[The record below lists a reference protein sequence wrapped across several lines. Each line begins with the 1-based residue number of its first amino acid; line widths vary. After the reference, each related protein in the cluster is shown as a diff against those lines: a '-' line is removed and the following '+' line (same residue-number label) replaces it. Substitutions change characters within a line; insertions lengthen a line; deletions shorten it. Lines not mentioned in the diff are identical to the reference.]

1 MANNYWLKS
10 GFLNIL
16 QSLTG
21 VLFGFGG
28 FYMLVR
34 ILDKNH
40 FGAWTLFMTTISIL
54 EVMRNGLTGNAL
66 VKFLS
71 GASPEEH
78 PKIITASATIS
89 ASLTGLCVILN
100 FVFAHQLSILW
111 KTPEL
116 ELMFYVHN
124 ITFILSGI
132 LALFNS
138 VEQAH
143 LQFSGVFMTSFI
155 RQAILFGYIVVC
167 YTLNYAT
174 PLMYLVYAQIAGI
187 AVSTIMGYIYAR
199 KHLVYERKLFP
210 EWIKKLFNF
219 GKYTFGTS
227 VSSILSGTI
236 DQMMLGAMLSPVA
249 SGAFNVA
256 VRITNLIEI
265 PTGAIANIVFPQS
278 AKRIE
283 THGLDGVRYL
293 YEKSVGTIL
302 ALVIP
307 AIIFLYAFSGFIVN
321 IIAGGKYED
330 SIPLLK
336 ITLLYCIFVPFGR
349 QFGIIIDS
357 IGKTRLTFS
366 VVLLTASINI
376 GMNYFLIGSQG
387 VMGAAHATLYS
398 NIIGFIIGQ
407 FILYKELKVNV
418 FHPFIYAFR
427 FYPEFYQ
434 QHVKP
439 RIFKNR

>member
-16 QSLTG
+16 QSLTN

-34 ILDKNH
+34 VLDKNQ
-40 FGAWTLFMTTISIL
+40 FGAWTLFMTTTSIL
-54 EVMRNGLTGNAL
+54 EVVRNGLIGNAL

-71 GASPEEH
+71 GAKPEEKT
-78 PKIITASATIS
+78 PIITASVTIS
-89 ASLTGLCVILN
+89 ASLSVFCVILN
-100 FVFAHQLSILW
+100 LIFSHYLSVMW
-111 KTPEL
+111 HTPEL
-116 ELMFYVHN
+116 EPMFYVHN
-124 ITFILSGI
+124 ITFLLSGV
-132 LALFNS
+132 LAIFNS

-143 LQFSGVFMTSFI
+143 LAFNGVFITTFV
-155 RQAILFGYIVVC
+155 RQAVLFLFILVC
-167 YTLNYAT
+167 FITKFT
-174 PLMYLVYAQIAGI
+174 IPLAYLVYIQIVAVVI
-187 AVSTIMGYIYAR
+187 ATLIGYSYAR
-199 KHLVYERKLFP
+199 KHLTLDRQLHKEWISKLFH
-210 EWIKKLFNF
+210 F

-265 PTGAIANIVFPQS
+265 PTNSIATIVFPQS
-278 AKRIE
+278 AKRAQEGI
-283 THGLDGVRYL
+283 DGVRYL

-307 AIIFLYAFSGFIVN
+307 AIIFLYLFSDLIVN
-321 IIAGGKYED
+321 IIAGGKYDD

-349 QFGIIIDS
+349 QFGIVIDS
-357 IGKTRLTFS
+357 IGKTKLTFS
-366 VVLLTASINI
+366 VVVFSACLNI
-376 GMNYFLIGSQG
+376 AMNYFLISSQG
-387 VMGAAHATLYS
+387 VMGAARATLVS
-398 NIIGFIIGQ
+398 SFIGFIIGQ
-407 FILYKELKVNV
+407 VILYKELKVNV
-418 FHPFIYAFR
+418 LHPFIYAFR
-427 FYPEFYQ
+427 FYPEFYHQ
-434 QHVKP
+434 YIKP
-439 RIFKNR
+439 RLKKA